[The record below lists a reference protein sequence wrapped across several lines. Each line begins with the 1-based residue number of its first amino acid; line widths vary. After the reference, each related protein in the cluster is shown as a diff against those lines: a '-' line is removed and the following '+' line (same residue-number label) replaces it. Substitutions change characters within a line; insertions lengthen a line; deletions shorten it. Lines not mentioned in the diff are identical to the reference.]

1 MENKIIKIGGMTC
14 INCKKAIENGSGTIT
29 GVESVS
35 VNYKTGKCEITID
48 TGLVGW
54 KDIFNAIEDLG
65 YTIGNNKKTDL
76 INIISIVVIIVSLY
90 YFLEQTGLLNLLNF
104 EKVADSTMGFGMLFV
119 IGLMTSV
126 HCIAMCGGINV
137 SQCLSEN
144 KKFSGLYPVMYNLG
158 RVVSYT
164 VIGFVLGFAGMF
176 FGTGE
181 NLGVSSII
189 QGLIK
194 SFAGIYMVIMGV
206 NMLGFVPQ
214 IKRLTFHLPNFIGKF
229 RVKNSQPFVVGL
241 LNGFMPCGPLQSI
254 QLVALATGNPFTG
267 GLSMFAF
274 SLGTV
279 PLMLG
284 LGSLV
289 SVLGKRF
296 TDRMMTVGAVLV
308 TVMGLAMVSQG
319 ASLTGMIKSENL
331 MVIVVMLAFMCIVEN
346 INFNKRQ
353 VKTVSLTIILFIGIF
368 TSRFMAIN
376 YVSENDESSYHM
388 ENGVQVVE
396 SQLASG
402 KYPSIKVK
410 KDVPVR
416 WIINAPDG
424 SINGC
429 NYKIYINSYGIE
441 HTFQKGENIIEFTPT
456 KSESIGYSCWMGMI
470 KGNINV
476 VEQRSYKNEE
486 KIK

>member
-1 MENKIIKIGGMTC
+1 MTC
-14 INCKKAIENGSGTIT
+14 INCKKAIENGLGNIT

-65 YTIGNNKKTDL
+65 YTVGNNKKTDL
-76 INIISIVVIIVSLY
+76 INIVSIVVIIVSLY

-144 KKFSGLYPVMYNLG
+144 KKFSGLSPVMYNLG

-164 VIGFVLGFAGMF
+164 VIGFVLGFAGML

-353 VKTVSLTIILFIGIF
+353 VKTVSLMIILFIGIF
-368 TSRFMAIN
+368 TSRFTAIN

-476 VEQRSYKNEE
+476 VE
-486 KIK
+486 

>member
-1 MENKIIKIGGMTC
+1 MTC
-14 INCKKAIENGSGTIT
+14 INCKKAIENGLGNIT

-137 SQCLSEN
+137 SQCLAEN

-296 TDRMMTVGAVLV
+296 TDRMMTVGAILV
-308 TVMGLAMVSQG
+308 TVMGLAMISQG

-331 MVIVVMLAFMCIVEN
+331 MVLVVMLAFMCIVEN

-353 VKTVSLTIILFIGIF
+353 VKTVSLMIILFIGIF
-368 TSRFMAIN
+368 TSRFMAFN

>member
-1 MENKIIKIGGMTC
+1 MTC
-14 INCKKAIENGSGTIT
+14 INCKKAIENGLGNIT

-54 KDIFNAIEDLG
+54 KDIFNAIENLG
-65 YTIGNNKKTDL
+65 YTVGNNKKTDL
-76 INIISIVVIIVSLY
+76 INIVSIVVIIVSLY

-144 KKFSGLYPVMYNLG
+144 KKFSGLSPVMYNLG

-164 VIGFVLGFAGMF
+164 VIGFVLGFAGML

-331 MVIVVMLAFMCIVEN
+331 MVLVVMLAFMCIVEN

-353 VKTVSLTIILFIGIF
+353 VKTVSLMIILFIGIF

>member
-1 MENKIIKIGGMTC
+1 MTC
-14 INCKKAIENGSGTIT
+14 INCKKAIENGLGNIT

-54 KDIFNAIEDLG
+54 KDIFNAIENLG
-65 YTIGNNKKTDL
+65 YIVGNNKKTDL
-76 INIISIVVIIVSLY
+76 INIVSIVVIIVSLY

-144 KKFSGLYPVMYNLG
+144 KKFSGLSPVMYNLG

-164 VIGFVLGFAGMF
+164 VIGFVLGFAGML

-296 TDRMMTVGAVLV
+296 TDRMMTVGAILV

-331 MVIVVMLAFMCIVEN
+331 MVLVVMLAVMCIVEN

-353 VKTVSLTIILFIGIF
+353 VKTVSLMIILFVGVF

-456 KSESIGYSCWMGMI
+456 KSGNIGYSCWMGMI

-476 VEQRSYKNEE
+476 VE
-486 KIK
+486 

>member
-1 MENKIIKIGGMTC
+1 MTC
-14 INCKKAIENGSGTIT
+14 INCKKAIENGLGNIT

-48 TGLVGW
+48 TRLVGW

-65 YTIGNNKKTDL
+65 YTVGNNKKTDL
-76 INIISIVVIIVSLY
+76 INIVSIVVIIVSLY

-164 VIGFVLGFAGMF
+164 VIGFVLGFAGML

-353 VKTVSLTIILFIGIF
+353 VKTVSLMIILFIGIF

-410 KDVPVR
+410 KDIPVR

-476 VEQRSYKNEE
+476 VE
-486 KIK
+486 

>member
-1 MENKIIKIGGMTC
+1 MTC
-14 INCKKAIENGSGTIT
+14 INCKKAIENGLGNIT

-164 VIGFVLGFAGMF
+164 VIGFVLGFAGML

-214 IKRLTFHLPNFIGKF
+214 IKRLTFHFPNFIGKF

-296 TDRMMTVGAVLV
+296 TDRMMTVGAILV

-353 VKTVSLTIILFIGIF
+353 VKTVSLMIILFIGIF

-476 VEQRSYKNEE
+476 VE
-486 KIK
+486 

>member
-1 MENKIIKIGGMTC
+1 MTC
-14 INCKKAIENGSGTIT
+14 INCKRAIENGLGNIT
-29 GVESVS
+29 GVKSVS
-35 VNYKTGKCEITID
+35 VNYKTGNCEIAID

-144 KKFSGLYPVMYNLG
+144 KKFSGLSPVMYNLG

-164 VIGFVLGFAGMF
+164 VIGFVLGFAGML

-194 SFAGIYMVIMGV
+194 AFAGIYMVIMGV

-214 IKRLTFHLPNFIGKF
+214 IKRLTFHLPNFMGKF
-229 RVKNSQPFVVGL
+229 SIKNSQPFVVGL

-284 LGSLV
+284 LGSIV

-296 TDRMMTVGAVLV
+296 TDKMMTVGAVLV

-331 MVIVVMLAFMCIVEN
+331 MVLVVMLAVMCIVEN

-353 VKTVSLTIILFIGIF
+353 VKTVSLMIILFVGVF
-368 TSRFMAIN
+368 TSRFVAIN
-376 YVSENDESSYHM
+376 YTSENDESSYHM
-388 ENGVQVVE
+388 ENGIQVVE

-402 KYPSIKVK
+402 KYPSIRVK
-410 KDVPVR
+410 KDVPVK

-456 KSESIGYSCWMGMI
+456 KSGNIGYSCWMGMI

-476 VEQRSYKNEE
+476 VE
-486 KIK
+486 

>member
-1 MENKIIKIGGMTC
+1 MTC
-14 INCKKAIENGSGTIT
+14 INCKKAIENGLGNIT

-54 KDIFNAIEDLG
+54 KDIFNAIENLG
-65 YTIGNNKKTDL
+65 YTVGNNKKTDL
-76 INIISIVVIIVSLY
+76 INIVSIVVIIVSLY

-164 VIGFVLGFAGMF
+164 VIGFVLGFAGML

-296 TDRMMTVGAVLV
+296 TEKMMTGGAVLV

-331 MVIVVMLAFMCIVEN
+331 MVIVVMLDFMCIVEN

-353 VKTVSLTIILFIGIF
+353 VKTVSLMIILFIGIF

-441 HTFQKGENIIEFTPT
+441 YTFQKGENIIEFTPT

-476 VEQRSYKNEE
+476 VE
-486 KIK
+486 

>member
-1 MENKIIKIGGMTC
+1 MTC
-14 INCKKAIENGSGTIT
+14 INCKKAIENGLGNIT

-54 KDIFNAIEDLG
+54 KDIFNAIENLG
-65 YTIGNNKKTDL
+65 YTVGNNKKTDL
-76 INIISIVVIIVSLY
+76 INIVSIVVIIVSLY

-296 TDRMMTVGAVLV
+296 TDRMMTVGAILV

-353 VKTVSLTIILFIGIF
+353 VKTVSLMIILFIGIF

>member
-1 MENKIIKIGGMTC
+1 MTC
-14 INCKKAIENGSGTIT
+14 INCKKAIENGLGNIT

-54 KDIFNAIEDLG
+54 KDIFNAIENLG
-65 YTIGNNKKTDL
+65 YTVGNNKKTDL
-76 INIISIVVIIVSLY
+76 INIVSIVVIIVSLY

-164 VIGFVLGFAGMF
+164 VIGFVLGFAGML

-214 IKRLTFHLPNFIGKF
+214 IKRLIFHLPNFIGKF

-319 ASLTGMIKSENL
+319 ASLTGVIKSENL
-331 MVIVVMLAFMCIVEN
+331 MVLVVMLAFMCIVEN

-353 VKTVSLTIILFIGIF
+353 VKTVSLMIILFIGIF

-476 VEQRSYKNEE
+476 VE
-486 KIK
+486 

>member
-1 MENKIIKIGGMTC
+1 MTC
-14 INCKKAIENGSGTIT
+14 INCKKAIENGLGNIT

-54 KDIFNAIEDLG
+54 KDIFNAIENLG
-65 YTIGNNKKTDL
+65 YTVGNNKKTDL
-76 INIISIVVIIVSLY
+76 INIVSIVVIIVSLY

-164 VIGFVLGFAGMF
+164 VIGFVLGFAGML

-296 TDRMMTVGAVLV
+296 TEKMMTGGAVLV

-353 VKTVSLTIILFIGIF
+353 VKTVSLMIILFIGIF

-410 KDVPVR
+410 KDIPVR

-476 VEQRSYKNEE
+476 VE
-486 KIK
+486 

>member
-1 MENKIIKIGGMTC
+1 MTC
-14 INCKKAIENGSGTIT
+14 INCKKAIENGLGNIT

-76 INIISIVVIIVSLY
+76 INIVSIVVIIVSLY

-164 VIGFVLGFAGMF
+164 VIGFVLGFAGML

-353 VKTVSLTIILFIGIF
+353 VKTVSLMIILFIGIF
-368 TSRFMAIN
+368 TSRFTAIN

-476 VEQRSYKNEE
+476 VE
-486 KIK
+486 

>member
-1 MENKIIKIGGMTC
+1 M
-14 INCKKAIENGSGTIT
+14 
-29 GVESVS
+29 
-35 VNYKTGKCEITID
+35 
-48 TGLVGW
+48 
-54 KDIFNAIEDLG
+54 
-65 YTIGNNKKTDL
+65 
-76 INIISIVVIIVSLY
+76 VIIVSLY

-144 KKFSGLYPVMYNLG
+144 KKFSGLSPVMYNLG

-164 VIGFVLGFAGMF
+164 VIGFVLGFAGML

-296 TDRMMTVGAVLV
+296 TDRMMTVGAILV

-353 VKTVSLTIILFIGIF
+353 VKTVSLMIILFIGIF

-476 VEQRSYKNEE
+476 VE
-486 KIK
+486 

>member
-1 MENKIIKIGGMTC
+1 M
-14 INCKKAIENGSGTIT
+14 
-29 GVESVS
+29 
-35 VNYKTGKCEITID
+35 
-48 TGLVGW
+48 
-54 KDIFNAIEDLG
+54 
-65 YTIGNNKKTDL
+65 
-76 INIISIVVIIVSLY
+76 VIIVSLY

-164 VIGFVLGFAGMF
+164 VIGFVLGFAGML

-296 TDRMMTVGAVLV
+296 TDRMMTVGAILV

-353 VKTVSLTIILFIGIF
+353 VKTVSLMIILFIGIF

-476 VEQRSYKNEE
+476 VE
-486 KIK
+486 

>member
-1 MENKIIKIGGMTC
+1 MTC
-14 INCKKAIENGSGTIT
+14 INCKKAIENGLGNIT

-48 TGLVGW
+48 TGLIGW
-54 KDIFNAIEDLG
+54 KDIFNAIENLG
-65 YTIGNNKKTDL
+65 YTVGNNKKTDL
-76 INIISIVVIIVSLY
+76 INIVSIVVIIVSLY

-164 VIGFVLGFAGMF
+164 VIGFVLGFAGML

-214 IKRLTFHLPNFIGKF
+214 IKRLTFHFPNFIGKF

-319 ASLTGMIKSENL
+319 ASLTGVIKSENL

-353 VKTVSLTIILFIGIF
+353 VKTVSLMIILFIGIF

-476 VEQRSYKNEE
+476 VE
-486 KIK
+486 